1 METRP
6 CSVRTQ
12 GTVTRLRIISNDQVE
27 PICGAEKGADVANQT
42 KVTSIDR
49 SGGREQRGLMRQ
61 VNEAPV
67 GRPVPICAPADEPD
81 TRSPAEDHSGR
92 LSPLEIQTHA

>member
-42 KVTSIDR
+42 KVASIDR
-49 SGGREQRGLMRQ
+49 SGGRERRGLMRQ
-61 VNEAPV
+61 VSEAPV
-67 GRPVPICAPADEPD
+67 GRPVLICAPADERD
-81 TRSPAEDHSGR
+81 TRSADEDDSGE
-92 LSPLEIQTHA
+92 LSPLEMVST